1 MLPTVRT
8 THQPVRYKE
17 GQDAKKR
24 RRKARQSASARLG
37 EKMILE
43 TANSL
48 DESRAHLPEMQ
59 KSAKAARNG
68 QSSSTSK
75 EKRDFEEEGLPINSH
90 RTGDS

>member
-1 MLPTVRT
+1 
-8 THQPVRYKE
+8 
-17 GQDAKKR
+17 
-24 RRKARQSASARLG
+24 
-37 EKMILE
+37 MILE